1 VGYGSGVTQVATL
14 GLINATN
21 ARDLGGFGTADG
33 RRTRRGRV
41 FRANALNRL
50 TDDDVLALGRLGLV
64 HVVDFRHDEEIKLT
78 GPDRLPDIPA
88 CRLVPVPIFD
98 PDHDVFTLVNAALG
112 RRRRSADTSAEAAP
126 LEFPISTDVAMV
138 ALYRWFV
145 TSPLAREA
153 FAQVVRLV
161 ATAESLPLLFHCTA
175 GKDRTGWL
183 SAVLLTALGVDR
195 DSIRADYL
203 LTNEL
208 NAAGN
213 AHIIAQVGARLA
225 DPAALAP
232 LLEARLEYLDA
243 AFDQAEDSYGGMDGY
258 VREGLGLDEA
268 VLDAL
273 RDNLLE

>member
-1 VGYGSGVTQVATL
+1 VTQTATL

-21 ARDLGGFGTADG
+21 ARDLGGFSTADG
-33 RRTRRGRV
+33 RRTRHGRV

-50 TDDDVLALGRLGLV
+50 TDDDVLAVGRLGLV

-78 GPDRLPDIPA
+78 GPDRLPHAPG
-88 CRLVPVPIFD
+88 CRVVPVPIFD
-98 PDHDVFTLVNAALG
+98 PEHDVFTLVNAALG
-112 RRRRSADTSAEAAP
+112 RRRQPGGGSADPVP
-126 LEFPISTDVAMV
+126 LEFPVSTDVAMV

-153 FAQVVRLV
+153 FARVVRLV

-183 SAVLLTALGVDR
+183 TAVLLTAVGVDR
-195 DSIRADYL
+195 DPIRADYL

-208 NAAGN
+208 NADGN
-213 AHIIAQVGARLA
+213 AYIIGQVGGHLA

-232 LLEARLEYLDA
+232 LLEARPEYLAA
-243 AFDQAEDSYGGMDGY
+243 AFDQADESYGGMAGY
-258 VREGLGLDEA
+258 LRAGLGLDDA
-268 VLDAL
+268 VLAAL
-273 RDNLLE
+273 SDNLLE